1 MNKLYY
7 VDIKVFDTFEETS
20 SLIRKAVIAA
30 DEDSARD
37 IIAKQMEEE
46 IKSAE
51 APCASYEIIR
61 CEVIRE
67 VKFKPVEK
75 LPWKEDKD

>member
-7 VDIKVFDTFEETS
+7 VDVKVFDTFEEIS
-20 SLIRKAVIAA
+20 SFIRKAVIAT

-37 IIAKQMEEE
+37 IAAKQIEEE

-51 APCASYEIIR
+51 APCASYEILKVESIR
-61 CEVIRE
+61 GI
-67 VKFKPVEK
+67 
-75 LPWKEDKD
+75 

>member
-1 MNKLYY
+1 MKLYY
-7 VDIKVFDTFEETS
+7 IDVKVFDTFEETS

-30 DEDSARD
+30 DEVNARD

-51 APCASYEIIR
+51 APCAGYEIIKIEFIR
-61 CEVIRE
+61 CM
-67 VKFKPVEK
+67 
-75 LPWKEDKD
+75 

>member
-7 VDIKVFDTFEETS
+7 IDVKVFDTFEETS

-30 DEDSARD
+30 DEANARD
-37 IIAKQMEEE
+37 IVAKQMEEE

-51 APCASYEIIR
+51 APCAGYEILKVEFIR
-61 CEVIRE
+61 GI
-67 VKFKPVEK
+67 
-75 LPWKEDKD
+75 

>member
-20 SLIRKAVIAA
+20 SLIRKAVIAT

-37 IIAKQMEEE
+37 VVAKQMEEE

-51 APCASYEIIR
+51 APCAGYEILKVEFIR
-61 CEVIRE
+61 CM
-67 VKFKPVEK
+67 
-75 LPWKEDKD
+75 